1 MSFRHLSYI
10 LSGAAVLLLA
20 ATACTQDELADG
32 TRLPEGEYP
41 LIINATGLSVEAT
54 PASRATVDGNWDGVT
69 SVALSLG
76 DETKEYS
83 VTASAT
89 DGYKTATLSN
99 NLSPFWWTTKAQRTT
114 LQPATTFQPRTR
126 RCTSTTR
133 LWSSAIARRV

>member
-20 ATACTQDELADG
+20 ATACTQDELADD

-69 SVALSLG
+69 SVALSLN

-83 VTASAT
+83 VTTT
-89 DGYKTATLSN
+89 DAEKKTATLSN
-99 NLSPFWWTTKAQRTT
+99 NLSPFWWTPVLVDEPQRYHR
-114 LQPATTFQPRTR
+114 Q
-126 RCTSTTR
+126 R
-133 LWSSAIARRV
+133 LVPIRPDQHLADARRGGEG